1 MVFGRFGWRSRYLN
15 KIYFLIFFTLSIISF
30 SFIAVEFDPFLRQYF
45 EDFKYSSLDSFEF
58 KKYFLDYFNGKGVSG
73 LDKIDWDDWFFSTGT
88 PKYKPDYD
96 YSLAKVRFFM

>member
-1 MVFGRFGWRSRYLN
+1 MVLGRFGWGFRYI
-15 KIYFLIFFTLSIISF
+15 KIVYIFNNNIHHFCL
-30 SFIAVEFDPFLRQYF
+30 FIVDEFDPFLRQYF
-45 EDFKYSSLDSFEF
+45 EDYKYDSMDSFEF
-58 KKYFLDYFNGKGVSG
+58 KKYFLDYFERKGVSG